1 MAKEILKQGNSL
13 FEQIRQIDENG
24 NEFWFARQLAK
35 VLDYTDFRNFIGL
48 INKAKEAC
56 INSGQDVSVH
66 LVEANEMVSEFVTAG
81 ILKEMT
87 AQSRNRIFVFNDYIK
102 LF

>member
-1 MAKEILKQGNSL
+1 MAKEVLKQGNSL

-35 VLDYTDFRNFIGL
+35 VLDYADFRNFTGV

-56 INSGQDVSVH
+56 INSGQKITDHS
-66 LVEANEMVSEFVTAG
+66 VEANEMVN
-81 ILKEMT
+81 
-87 AQSRNRIFVFNDYIK
+87 RNEYVR
-102 LF
+102 

>member
-13 FEQIRQIDENG
+13 FEQIRKIDENG

-35 VLDYTDFRNFIGL
+35 VLDYTDFRNFIGV

-56 INSGQDVSVH
+56 IISGQDVSDH
-66 LVEANEMVSEFVTAG
+66 SVEVNEMVSEFITAG

-87 AQSRNRIFVFNDYIK
+87 GQSRNRIFVFSAYIK